1 MSLSDGHR
9 PRPIA
14 APQRA
19 RGLCT
24 RRAVLLAPVVLAACG
39 FSPAFGPGGAAEG
52 LQGTIRANDPT
63 DKNAFDLVERL
74 EERIGRPETARFD
87 LGYAITTA
95 AVGVGITPDSA
106 ITRYNLTGHVNWT
119 LTDRTTGQQVAGGR
133 VDNFT
138 SYSATGSTVAGLAA
152 EEDAAFRL
160 MRILADQI
168 VSRLI
173 ASSGDWS

>member
-1 MSLSDGHR
+1 MSSFN
-9 PRPIA
+9 
-14 APQRA
+14 
-19 RGLCT
+19 
-24 RRAVLLAPVVLAACG
+24 RRSFLALFALAGCG
-39 FSPAFGPGGAAEG
+39 FTPALGPNGAAAG
-52 LQGTIRANDPT
+52 LQGSIRAANPS
-63 DKNAFDLVERL
+63 DKNGFDLVERL

-87 LGYAITTA
+87 LGYVITTKEI
-95 AVGVGITPDSA
+95 GVGITPDSA
-106 ITRYNLTGHVNWT
+106 ITRYNLTGAVDWT
-119 LTDRTTGQQVAGGR
+119 LTERASGARVAGGR